1 MVHTFPRKINI
12 EDTQGGVVA
21 VESVSGLVTMGWPAT
36 AAILGTIGMLAG
48 FGLAVLKY
56 LSSNK
61 KPEAEPAKVHDV
73 DKLKEQ
79 VTAIESEIKRLQ
91 QELDHLRDSL
101 NAKDDQVVKQIE
113 EMKATIN
120 KLTDMLIKL
129 LSQV

>member
-1 MVHTFPRKINI
+1 MI
-12 EDTQGGVVA
+12 ENT
-21 VESVSGLVTMGWPAT
+21 SILVSMGWPAT

-61 KPEAEPAKVHDV
+61 KDSGKEADALEEHKVEVSHI
-73 DKLKEQ
+73 KERVNDIQ
-79 VTAIESEIKRLQ
+79 NEIQRLQ

-101 NAKDDQVVKQIE
+101 TAKDDNVVQQIE

-129 LSQV
+129 LSQM